1 MMNAVP
7 RVCASCGTSLSIRD
21 RRCPNPACGA
31 DEPLDMPAEEIG
43 TTRIMHAEE
52 SATPYKTIAVGVG
65 ALLLVV
71 ALGYGLF
78 RFSVSYF
85 DGGRPDPTVLPK
97 PTAAAAGPAPGATAP
112 GSVPGAVPGVEVAPS
127 SAEASPSPAAG
138 PRVRVV
144 NTENQGVRFRQRPS
158 TEGQV
163 LRSLPE
169 GTVLEVVGPDA
180 EADGLAWR
188 NVREPGGAVG
198 WVAAEFVA
206 PE

>member
-1 MMNAVP
+1 MMNALP
-7 RVCASCGTSLSIRD
+7 RVCPSCGTSLSLRD

-31 DEPLDMPAEEIG
+31 DEPFDIAAEEAG
-43 TTRIMHAEE
+43 TTRIMYPEE
-52 SATPYKTIAVGVG
+52 PATPYKTIAVGVG

-78 RFSVSYF
+78 RFGVSYF

-97 PTAAAAGPAPGATAP
+97 PTLAAAAPAATA
-112 GSVPGAVPGVEVAPS
+112 PGAVPGVEVSPVAIQ
-127 SAEASPSPAAG
+127 ASPSPAAG
-138 PRVRVV
+138 PRLRVA
-144 NTENQGVRFRQRPS
+144 NTENQGVRLRQRAS

-163 LRSLPE
+163 LRSLAE
-169 GTVLEVVGPDA
+169 GTVVEVVGPDA
-180 EADGLAWR
+180 SADGLTWR

-198 WVAAEFVA
+198 WVAAEFVV

>member
-1 MMNAVP
+1 MMNAAP
-7 RVCASCGTSLSIRD
+7 RVCPSCGTSLSIRD

-31 DEPLDMPAEEIG
+31 DEPFDMAAEEVG
-43 TTRIMHAEE
+43 TTRLARAEE
-52 SATPYKTIAVGVG
+52 PATPYKTIAVGVG

-78 RFSVSYF
+78 RFTVSYF
-85 DGGRPDPTVLPK
+85 DTGRPDPTELPK
-97 PTAAAAGPAPGATAP
+97 PIVAATAP
-112 GSVPGAVPGVEVAPS
+112 APSAPGPVPGVAVSPVAVQP
-127 SAEASPSPAAG
+127 SPSPAAG
-138 PRVRVV
+138 PRLKVV

-158 TEGQV
+158 TQGQV
-163 LRSLPE
+163 LRTLPE
-169 GTVLEVVGPDA
+169 GTVIEVVGPD
-180 EADGLAWR
+180 ESADGMTWR

>member
-1 MMNAVP
+1 M
-7 RVCASCGTSLSIRD
+7 S
-21 RRCPNPACGA
+21 
-31 DEPLDMPAEEIG
+31 AEEVG

-85 DGGRPDPTVLPK
+85 DTARPDPTALPK
-97 PTAAAAGPAPGATAP
+97 PTVAAGAPVATA
-112 GSVPGAVPGVEVAPS
+112 PGAVPGVEVSPVA
-127 SAEASPSPAAG
+127 AQASPSPAAG
-138 PRVRVV
+138 PRLKVV

-158 TEGQV
+158 TQGQV
-163 LRSLPE
+163 LRSLAE
-169 GTVLEVVGPDA
+169 GTILEVVGPDA
-180 EADGLAWR
+180 DADGMAWR
-188 NVREPGGAVG
+188 NVREPGGTVG

>member
-7 RVCASCGTSLSIRD
+7 RVCPSCGTSLSIRD
-21 RRCPNPACGA
+21 RRCPNPNCGA
-31 DEPLDMPAEEIG
+31 DEPFDMPAEEVG

-52 SATPYKTIAVGVG
+52 PATPYKTIAVGIG

-78 RFSVSYF
+78 RFAVSYF
-85 DGGRPDPTVLPK
+85 DTSRPDPAGLPK
-97 PTAAAAGPAPGATAP
+97 PTLAAAPVATA
-112 GSVPGAVPGVEVAPS
+112 PGAVPGVEVSPA
-127 SAEASPSPAAG
+127 AIQASPSPAAG
-138 PRVRVV
+138 PRLRVV

-158 TEGQV
+158 TQGQV

-169 GTVLEVVGPDA
+169 GTVLEVVGPDS
-180 EADGLAWR
+180 EADGITWR

-198 WVAAEFVA
+198 WVAAEFVT

>member
-1 MMNAVP
+1 MNAIP
-7 RVCASCGTSLSIRD
+7 RVCPSCGTSLSIRD

-31 DEPLDMPAEEIG
+31 DEPFDMPSEEIG
-43 TTRIMHAEE
+43 TTRVMHAEE
-52 SATPYKTIAVGVG
+52 PATPYKTIAVGLG

-78 RFSVSYF
+78 RFTVSYF
-85 DGGRPDPTVLPK
+85 DTGRPDPTVLPK
-97 PTAAAAGPAPGATAP
+97 PTVAAAALATAP
-112 GSVPGAVPGVEVAPS
+112 PAVPGVEVSPVA
-127 SAEASPSPAAG
+127 AQASPAPATG
-138 PRVRVV
+138 PRLKVV

-158 TEGQV
+158 TQGQV

-180 EADGLAWR
+180 EADGIAWR

-198 WVAAEFVA
+198 WVAAEFVT

>member
-1 MMNAVP
+1 MNAVP

-31 DEPLDMPAEEIG
+31 DEPFDMPAEEVA

-52 SATPYKTIAVGVG
+52 PATPYKTIAVGVG

-78 RFSVSYF
+78 RFTVSYF

-97 PTAAAAGPAPGATAP
+97 PTAAAAAVGTAPGAA
-112 GSVPGAVPGVEVAPS
+112 PGAVPGVEVSPVA
-127 SAEASPSPAAG
+127 AQASPSPAAG
-138 PRVRVV
+138 PRLRVV

-158 TEGQV
+158 TQGQV

-169 GTVLEVVGPDA
+169 GTILEVVGPDTN
-180 EADGLAWR
+180 ADGVAWR

>member
-1 MMNAVP
+1 MNAVP

-31 DEPLDMPAEEIG
+31 DEPFEMAAEEVQ
-43 TTRIMHAEE
+43 TTRLMHAEVP
-52 SATPYKTIAVGVG
+52 ATPYKTLAVGIG

-78 RFSVSYF
+78 RFTVSYF
-85 DGGRPDPTVLPK
+85 DVGRPDPVSLPK
-97 PTAAAAGPAPGATAP
+97 PTVAAAAEATAP
-112 GSVPGAVPGVEVAPS
+112 PAVPGVGVAPV
-127 SAEASPSPAAG
+127 AAQASPSPAAG
-138 PRVRVV
+138 PRVKVV

-169 GTVLEVVGPDA
+169 GAILEVVGPDA
-180 EADGLAWR
+180 NADGVAWR